1 LHYPRVEDGDQ
12 EKIFELLLELLG
24 QEIKVR
30 IMHFD
35 ENGRRVVLSERE
47 ALREEKEE
55 IMKKMHVGAE
65 FDGII
70 SGISSYGFFV
80 TIGGGLEGL
89 VHISEITYGHVSTID
104 KR

>member
-1 LHYPRVEDGDQ
+1 
-12 EKIFELLLELLG
+12 
-24 QEIKVR
+24 
-30 IMHFD
+30 M
-35 ENGRRVVLSERE
+35 SERE

-55 IMKKMHVGAE
+55 IMKKMHVMAE

-70 SGISSYGFFV
+70 SGLSSYGFFV